1 MAQDDLQSQSE
12 QEIQFKKRARR
23 RLVGA
28 IALVLLMIVL
38 LPMLLENKVAQGH
51 REDVVISIPSQDNQ
65 LDTKASPEPAKLP
78 EVAQS
83 STPPSTETSAPVAQ
97 NPVVANE
104 TKPAEIKPA
113 DVKPVEVKPVD
124 PPAPVV
130 ENKPAAQNDKPVTKP
145 ADTPPPQEPR
155 PAKKEEAKPKPTDT
169 ANKADKP
176 AAKGNFL
183 IQIGVFS
190 DPENVKKLE
199 AKLSDSGLKP
209 RGEVIDTP
217 TGKATRLRVGPFSSR
232 NDAEAALVKVKAL
245 SIPGQVVGN

>member
-28 IALVLLMIVL
+28 VALVLLMIVL
-38 LPMLLENKVAQGH
+38 LPMLLEDKVAQGN
-51 REDVVISIPSQDNQ
+51 REDVVISIPSQDAQ

-78 EVAQS
+78 EAPQV
-83 STPPSTETSAPVAQ
+83 STSPSTETSALVTQ
-97 NPVVANE
+97 NPVATNE
-104 TKPAEIKPA
+104 TKPAE
-113 DVKPVEVKPVD
+113 VKPVEQKPVE

-130 ENKPAAQNDKPVTKP
+130 ENKPAPIAQNDKPVTKP
-145 ADTPPPQEPR
+145 ADQPPAQEAPPP
-155 PAKKEEAKPKPTDT
+155 KKEEAKPKPKPVDSASKAEKTDV
-169 ANKADKP
+169 
-176 AAKGNFL
+176 KGNYL
-183 IQIGVFS
+183 LQIGVFS

-232 NDAEAALVKVKAL
+232 KDAEAALVKVKAL
-245 SIPGQVVGN
+245 NIPGQVVGN